1 MAIAVQKYIK
11 NMAKSV
17 AYSTTDVLSK
27 KFEYINDFKNENQE
41 VFNEVYSSIKD
52 YRTTFT
58 RVKKAITNNKVVDAA
73 RVGYDSVLYSIRT
86 GDFYAKNK
94 ENEVI
99 EKYGGALMENM
110 DIDDEDF
117 DWDNEDISTGEKV
130 IATAVKKNS
139 KIGTALTVEAIAETG
154 KAQMDVAK
162 ENTMLLYTQ
171 NERLLNKLDGGF
183 QNIMGFLKQNGEQTA
198 KVQNQMNENLN
209 KFMTN
214 VDNNIMKLTKQ
225 MDELLEMQ
233 RKMYNPTKEEQKN
246 RIGYDDIISRNGVLN
261 IKEYVK
267 QVKKQA
273 FNTINEKSGNM
284 LSMLFGDTMGEGS
297 NLLANFAAAPFRSI
311 METMAN
317 KVLGGSFDKATSQLN
332 TTLEGLIPSIMAKLN
347 ATSKKEDA
355 GILGILGKIFG
366 IKDGSNESINTGSY
380 NKGAIPF
387 DGITKRAITDVI
399 PYYLRKMTSAITGS
413 TEMIYDYNTG
423 RWNSMQ
429 NVKHE
434 HERAINSELNNNMS
448 NIIRIIE
455 SQIGERNLSNAFST
469 KELYDRYMEGI
480 KSYTKRLQAIG
491 DFGSLKE
498 SDLSSIELEIHNA
511 LRHFG
516 KLTDDSDKKDRRFIE
531 IKEGNKVKKRI
542 DSGKGRS
549 FISAINGILRQNR
562 LSQNNTIKNINE
574 GNSILRLIDAEN
586 LAGIKSEDYHGK
598 DFTNKSGD
606 YKDRY
611 IQEMPISQALL
622 KARDEYG
629 KTIYE
634 YLRDMGLSLKI
645 IKANSLYLSNLEFNN
660 SDDNGSSGNSS
671 PSPSNDNKQKWKDL
685 YNSGINYEGAKD
697 DRYVLSYYE
706 SKMSDNKNKE
716 KESYNEKIKRNVNK
730 AREKGKSYI
739 LATTTDFSGD
749 DDNIGLKRFSAE
761 ADNEREA
768 KAIIEYNN
776 EQKKLKDERW
786 KKIANWLGK
795 DDAKKLRE
803 ISDKFDPE
811 KGFKENMEA
820 AKDSGFTANL
830 MMFSK
835 VLSNKINN
843 PVEAASDAILKVD
856 FWLQKLIY
864 GEDLKEDEKKKSLFE
879 NLKIQ
884 IQNGFKWITNKL
896 DDGFEWFKKK
906 SEPIFKPFKKIGE
919 FFFGKKND
927 EDNIHEGGLFGNFIG
942 GIQKGLRKNAE
953 EVKDYIKR
961 EKEEAARK
969 LKESLK
975 ANGEDTDDDD
985 EISSSSS
992 SSSSSTISAAER
1004 RRRELARKREEK
1016 RSKIMS
1022 NYERAKQDIYS
1033 ENEII
1038 SQNAM
1043 EHVVNMDSYLR
1054 RQSKVNGEH
1063 FFGNKQREE
1072 NREEMII
1079 SLESKIQRQESSIEK
1094 SKSIIERLTEE
1105 YNEAITNND
1114 VERAKELENK
1124 INNEK
1129 NVLKRTEDNLKK
1141 NKKKLESVKKSKVN
1155 TKYLNESD
1163 IVTNSKDAKQTKL
1176 GQKTELIRNIER
1188 SIQNNQIAFNNL
1200 PQNLV
1205 TTLEQEIE
1213 KLTKSIEDNE
1223 KRRHL
1228 LVTNF
1233 STEDVDEADAFAKKL
1248 GILDSII
1255 ESDKTKLKNAK
1266 SRFDINKSKL
1276 GDESLNNLYNELSD
1290 KITADKERIKN
1301 VRKTMATGGVNRTG
1315 KAFQSVLSGGEKLN
1329 GFTVPRT
1336 GIYTINPGD
1345 VVVNPAPASVRS
1357 KQAQNERRYLANIKR
1372 NANANDGLSETDT
1385 NDIELLTNRDWRSLE
1400 DNKQR
1405 AEFLG
1410 SVASRGLIGGG
1421 LGLLVGG
1428 PLLGAAVGAASSLTK
1443 STDAFSS
1450 FIFGSAIR
1458 DNDDNIQI
1466 DNKGN
1471 VVRND
1476 DGLISREIMK
1486 AMPDIKRLGISGAIA
1501 GLITPLG
1508 PLGGILAGSALGFAK
1523 NAEMFQGSLFGDTG
1537 IFSDKNMKK
1546 LKKGALNM
1554 GIGAAISAFAGPF
1567 GLIPNALIG
1576 ATAGYVTSTDKFKDA
1591 VLGEKIDPN
1600 DPNSKREGGVIGKI
1614 KNELIPLKDFGIHLR
1629 DNILDEIFGK
1639 KDNNGKREGGIFGA
1653 IKNNMVTPMIQGGKS
1668 IFQELSNNVSDLA
1681 HLFGDIYKKFKA
1693 STAGNNLLGGLIE
1706 KADKLSNIIIKG
1718 TGKVTRFATL
1728 PFRLLG
1734 DDGIGGYFKKK
1745 RIRKGKETD
1754 LTATERLAFRGKHKM
1769 AINDDYSDSD
1779 KAMSDMSQEDLSYL
1793 LSLIDFNEDENYFEK
1808 EKNKSYELFGKDI
1821 SQYINRKNRK
1831 QILKLVKQGRY
1842 ADAEKVIRTLKISD
1856 DSKTEVQKML
1866 NNQISKIRKLGNIDE
1881 RIKSEKKDVGS
1892 ILREKGIYVD
1902 INDSKK
1908 ARYLRKQL
1916 NREIAHRDSGYTE
1929 EELEWKK
1936 QREFW
1941 TGEKS
1946 PLKEV
1951 NTNTNNIEK
1960 ILNKIYHDMSYG
1972 REYDKLSDDEKRKY
1986 ESREDYINKRRSS
1999 VINNAV
2005 INNSS
2010 SDEYVLKQSKIGKFE
2025 ANQSIIRNAMGNLK
2039 VDSEVIQNMIDKA
2052 GQIFDSLVLAK
2063 LADKDAVKS
2072 DINITATQI
2081 ANAKGISIEDATKE
2095 AINKLVRIPIVV
2107 VEGGTQYFIT
2117 SITYSISKNGE
2128 LSPNLTSN
2136 EEKQYNKE
2144 KGRYIQNYIKSHV
2157 LATNSDTYT
2166 SISDMIK
2173 KALKIS
2179 KTSFKLLKI
2188 NLTDIITFFPKNTIK
2203 IAKKVFKKGLF
2214 EAKRFL
2220 GSHELDNEALTQK
2233 ILNDRY
2239 RKSAEREWHIESTKY
2254 MREYSKFIIDKNLA
2268 NEDEMLFID
2277 KITEMVPD
2285 LSSKRFGELP
2295 YEEKKKVKEK
2305 FISMYIQAKK
2315 DKQVFG
2321 RGLIGGIKKT
2331 VKNITSAFSN
2341 AYKNTKAFFNIIANA
2356 DGDRA
2361 KAKEKFYNKKRKEA
2375 EKKWDEIFSDTSGKL
2390 YQKIIIPIVNTH
2402 FGSIP
2407 FSDLSDDEKN
2417 KVREIFINV
2426 YCDNAYNKA
2435 LYGGNTIFEKVA
2447 NSIYNIK
2454 PMKLVSDFIRKSVE
2468 KRIDKNKQNKANNM
2482 ARKLLNSR
2490 NVSEYLPIYNSI
2502 AKQIFK
2508 KEYTE
2513 LTDEQQETVNLE
2525 YYNQYKNNGGFLGSI
2540 GYKINSKLTKG
2551 KRLFGDKTTETLK
2564 SGIRNSVN
2572 GRLDNVRKYKEKQQE
2587 QDTFIGKIFNKLDTW
2602 AIKRD
2607 QEKITGKKDSKFAKI
2622 MKAIFTG
2629 GVIAPIIVGF
2639 IKKEVMPAIH
2649 EKIQPWLKKAG
2660 EKLVGVKNPQTGEYE
2675 GGIVSGIVN
2684 PIKKFFGD
2692 KFKNIHD
2699 WFANEG
2705 KYKSNNVG
2713 LQGLLSN
2720 IKGIGEYIIELWKA
2734 GSATI
2739 YGEWLPKIFEK
2750 IGENFI
2756 PGALKATKSLLEGF
2770 GKFMSKLFKGQE
2782 GAKIETDFSATGTS
2796 DTIKTQG
2803 KTIELNNGF
2812 GKKIYLQVPSVSA
2825 KVNPNFNIGSKTN
2838 SDGTKTFTNGNE
2850 SITSQKINDY
2860 DMYYVNTTPTGKPVY
2875 VNKKNNI
2882 KYIKDEE
2889 TKTYIP
2895 LSEFQKKMNNDLND
2909 NIELQNFIDAENAS
2923 ELHPGFA
2930 DPNASTRRMA
2940 TTTSRLAGTVNNFR
2954 ILGSGNNSKIMN
2966 AMRGISEVSSSAIKK
2981 IPFLGNKLNFIKRG
2995 LEKAIVGGSKLTT
3008 KLQSK
3013 VYTKSGKL
3021 VEGILGFTKKIK
3033 GKFTKTLMKLF
3044 KSEKVSKLL
3053 GKVFK
3058 ENSEKIAKQIEF
3070 KITKLIEK
3078 NADEIAKLSGKY
3090 SAKTMARI
3098 VPFISVVANFIL
3110 GMDDCRNILGIV
3122 SENPALSER
3131 IVAGLLNAFPD
3142 ILISVAGLLTAS
3154 VAASIVGGALAIAG
3168 ILGVILLSIPEMR
3181 SQLID
3186 GILDVLDTFGIDT
3199 SGIRKKRQDAVEAV
3213 GAFNEVNKT
3222 SITLEEYNNLMNPSN
3237 ARKIFSAGANI
3248 WSATF
3253 GYDSATKGD
3262 VNAISSAVKGAN
3274 KYAEKVRKKLNTVVS
3289 SIWQHF
3295 GKDDFNY
3302 SEAVDGEGNELT
3314 GKKKLNVNN
3323 LKFTS
3328 LMGNIISELITLL
3341 NNEDEQVAMDVYSN
3355 VTDLTGFYDS
3365 RSRLKKLYKEGKNN
3379 PKSQFDISDEHAT
3392 FKRIRAIAGIC
3403 SIFNYVFKPLGKQ
3416 YDVTSIIVSK
3426 LIPAYFT
3433 SSESDT
3439 EVIDW
3444 ANETYYQVD
3453 VSKYEANNNGNEVYG
3468 PQLPNIAMNANTN
3481 NGLSPISTKSNGI
3494 GEIFVNMINKS
3505 IGKLTGNF
3513 DKVEE
3518 LFTSL
3523 TNKNKSI
3530 NDSIDK
3536 LTILPNNKKYW
3547 KIELDKQNPFLSGL
3561 YNFIETMNR
3570 VVKAP
3575 IALASA
3581 SLGGTLSTLSSSTS
3595 TTTPS
3600 NNNNSNT
3607 INNDN
3612 KTNNNSGV
3620 LTKLTTGAKSI
3631 GKTMLKTAMSWFGF
3645 GKGKDDPYHIYQ
3657 RDYNGS
3663 YRTSGDTENQTIADS
3678 GCGPAAAASLLRMYG
3693 KNGDIHNAANY
3704 AMNNKYKEVNG
3715 GTYPQFFNDYLNKNG
3730 ISTNSSAN
3738 NTDVINNLV
3747 HNKPVIL
3754 MGRDMNNSGRTPYG
3768 SKYSHYVV
3776 ARGLDSNGNVIVE
3789 DSEDKNGSTRYSLA
3803 DTLKNSSVKITTGTG
3818 KYGRAK
3824 ESTTSS
3830 TGLLG
3835 LIGKYSNTI
3844 TKGIFRDFYDALY
3857 GNETN
3862 NSSSNNTNTTSSF
3875 SGSLAEG
3882 DAESNM
3888 KAMFSYMKSQGF
3900 SDNLAAGILGNI
3912 KEESGFDPHIIE
3924 GGGSGTITEK
3934 MSGGY
3939 GLAQWTSPS
3948 SRACLYNWC
3957 TANNCNP
3964 ESLEGQTKWIVAQ
3977 IKGINI
3983 SDEANPNNAS
3993 MFNGA
3998 TGQGTMSY
4006 NWSLFKARGTFD
4018 TFNTY
4023 SIEKAVRLWLECAER
4038 PADISGAA
4046 IRRTKYAKE
4055 ILAACTSGSGRGKKF
4070 INNISNNPKYGRSV
4084 WGRDGEEET
4093 NNTSTSLT
4101 NKISEY
4107 SSKITEGVNNAN
4119 EKINTVKSSSS
4130 NNSDS
4135 KSLISK
4141 LTDYATTIT
4150 KNVYSDFYEALYGS
4164 TTTESNNN
4172 TIATGNSNDIV
4183 YAAAMIFEAN
4193 QHVNPNFV
4201 YQLSSYPTFICKD
4214 GTKIDKVLTDCS
4226 GMMTATVQYLGYYT
4240 PNWSGSYTDT
4250 YHGNNMTVTMFHEKQ
4265 ENGHPANIKNADG
4278 QIAQEFTIMDYPGPS
4293 GLQPGDM
4300 IIYIGAHM
4308 EMYIYTDSNG
4318 DLRGFNAGSTNGMR
4332 TAVPLAEYIIENGTL
4347 PDASAC
4353 IGSYIS
4359 AENFE
4364 GRKAD
4369 IIIRYNSGGS
4379 GRGKNKVNYN
4389 RLNSIS
4395 KKIPKPFYN
4404 KENPNG
4410 TSPSGRG
4417 VLKSFDD
4424 VRQNNRSYTNTG
4436 RSSRNV
4442 NGYNSNNGITVNSNG
4457 SISNTSIDLNQLI
4470 GLINVIANNADK
4482 MDAVLQLLGTIAT
4495 NTENTTTAVTNK
4507 NNNTSPKNGLSAL
4520 RSALDSN
4527 GSGMDIVNAVYQIAK
4542 S

>member
-17 AYSTTDVLSK
+17 AYSTTDILSK

-41 VFNEVYSSIKD
+41 VFKEVYSSIKD
-52 YRTTFT
+52 YRTTFS
-58 RVKKAITNNKVVDAA
+58 RVKKAITNNKVIDAA

-99 EKYGGALMENM
+99 EKYGGALMEGF
-110 DIDDEDF
+110 DVDDEDF

-130 IATAVKKNS
+130 IATAIKKNS

-214 VDNNIMKLTKQ
+214 VDNNVMKLTKQ

-246 RIGYDDIISRNGVLN
+246 KIGYNDIISNNGVLN

-317 KVLGGSFDKATSQLN
+317 KVLGGSFDKAASQLN
-332 TTLEGLIPSIMAKLN
+332 TTLENLIPSIMAKLN

-355 GILGILGKIFG
+355 GIMGFLGKIFG
-366 IKDGSNESINTGSY
+366 IKEGSNESINAGNY

-399 PYYLRKMTSAITGS
+399 PYYLRKMTSALTGS
-413 TEMIYDYNTG
+413 KEMIYDYNTG
-423 RWNSMQ
+423 RWTSMQ
-429 NVKHE
+429 DVKQSYDNT
-434 HERAINSELNNNMS
+434 INSATNNTVSLITN
-448 NIIRIIE
+448 IIE
-455 SQIGERNLSNAFST
+455 SQMGDRRLNSVFNT
-469 KELYDRYMEGI
+469 KDKYDSYMKAM
-480 KSYTKRLQAIG
+480 KSYAQKLQAIG
-491 DFGSLKE
+491 DFGSLRE
-498 SDLSSIELEIHNA
+498 SDLNGVELEIHNA
-511 LRHFG
+511 LRHSMR
-516 KLTDDSDKKDRRFIE
+516 LTDINDKDRRFTITPD
-531 IKEGNKVKKRI
+531 KKRI
-542 DSGKGRS
+542 ESGNGRS
-549 FISAINGILRQNR
+549 AISSINNILRQNR
-562 LSQNNTIKNINE
+562 ISQNNAIKNINE
-574 GNSILRLIDAEN
+574 GHSILRTIDAEN
-586 LAGIKSEDYHGK
+586 LAGKNLKEYYGK
-598 DFTNKSGD
+598 DFTNKHGD
-606 YKDRY
+606 YDQRY
-611 IQEMPISQALL
+611 IQEMPMSQALVRA
-622 KARDEYG
+622 KDEYG
-629 KTIYE
+629 KTLFE
-634 YLRDMGLSLKI
+634 YLRDMGLSLKVV
-645 IKANSLYLSNLEFNN
+645 KANSLYLANLEFNN
-660 SDDNGSSGNSS
+660 PPPSNGKKKKRKESTSDDSS
-671 PSPSNDNKQKWKDL
+671 KQKWKEL
-685 YNSGINYEGAKD
+685 YNSGTINYDEAKEDKYALEYYNKLEAKD
-697 DRYVLSYYE
+697 REKD
-706 SKMSDNKNKE
+706 
-716 KESYNEKIKRNVNK
+716 KESYDDRIKRNQERAK
-730 AREKGKSYI
+730 EKGKSYI
-739 LATTTDFSGD
+739 LATTTDFSSS
-749 DDNIGLKRFSAE
+749 DDNIGIRRIMSD
-761 ADNEREA
+761 ADKERES
-768 KAIIEYNN
+768 KAILEYKK
-776 EQKKLKDERW
+776 EQKKAEDERW
-786 KKIANWLGK
+786 KKISEWLGK
-795 DDAKKLRE
+795 EDANKLRE
-803 ISDKFDPE
+803 VSDKFDST
-811 KGFKENMEA
+811 KGFKENMKE
-820 AKDSGFTANL
+820 AKDKGFMANL

-843 PVEAASDAILKVD
+843 PVDAASDAILKVD

-879 NLKIQ
+879 RMKDEFKK
-884 IQNGFKWITNKL
+884 GFKWIQKKL
-896 DDGFEWFKKK
+896 DDGFEWLKKK
-906 SEPIFKPFKKIGE
+906 AEPIFEPLKKVSE
-919 FFFGKKND
+919 FLFGTKN
-927 EDNIHEGGLFGNFIG
+927 EDNIHEGGVLGNFIG
-942 GIQKGLRKNAE
+942 GVQKGLRQNAK
-953 EVKDYIKR
+953 EVADYVKKQ
-961 EKEEAARK
+961 KEEAARK
-969 LKESLK
+969 LKEITKS
-975 ANGEDTDDDD
+975 EDNDD
-985 EISSSSS
+985 ETTSSSSS
-992 SSSSSTISAAER
+992 SNNNNPIQLTPKQIKHQQRLED
-1004 RRRELARKREEK
+1004 LKF
-1016 RSKIMS
+1016 KI
-1022 NYERAKQDIYS
+1022 YQLK
-1033 ENEII
+1033 
-1038 SQNAM
+1038 
-1043 EHVVNMDSYLR
+1043 
-1054 RQSKVNGEH
+1054 
-1063 FFGNKQREE
+1063 
-1072 NREEMII
+1072 
-1079 SLESKIQRQESSIEK
+1079 
-1094 SKSIIERLTEE
+1094 
-1105 YNEAITNND
+1105 
-1114 VERAKELENK
+1114 NK
-1124 INNEK
+1124 ISKQKTYIDDLKGYMQDCVDRMKTYSPKTDNRYNINQFKNDQAEYIAYKEK
-1129 NVLKRTEDNLKK
+1129 LIKEELVL
-1141 NKKKLESVKKSKVN
+1141 KKLEKE
-1155 TKYLNESD
+1155 YD
-1163 IVTNSKDAKQTKL
+1163 
-1176 GQKTELIRNIER
+1176 
-1188 SIQNNQIAFNNL
+1188 
-1200 PQNLV
+1200 NLV
-1205 TTLEQEIE
+1205 RKYNGMVKQANLMG
-1213 KLTKSIEDNE
+1213 LTNI
-1223 KRRHL
+1223 
-1228 LVTNF
+1228 
-1233 STEDVDEADAFAKKL
+1233 
-1248 GILDSII
+1248 
-1255 ESDKTKLKNAK
+1255 
-1266 SRFDINKSKL
+1266 
-1276 GDESLNNLYNELSD
+1276 
-1290 KITADKERIKN
+1290 
-1301 VRKTMATGGVNRTG
+1301 KTMATGGINKTG
-1315 KAFQSVLSGGEKLN
+1315 RPFQSVLSAGEFLN
-1329 GFTVPRT
+1329 GKLIPQT
-1336 GIYTINPGD
+1336 GIYTVPKNG
-1345 VVVNPAPASVRS
+1345 VVYNPAPPSIRS
-1357 KQAQNERRYLANIKR
+1357 KQAQNERRYLADIRR
-1372 NANANDGLSETDT
+1372 NAEANDKLSPTTEAEQKEEI
-1385 NDIELLTNRDWRSLE
+1385 NKIEQLMTNRDWRSLE

-1450 FIFGSAIR
+1450 LIFGSAIR
-1458 DNDDNIQI
+1458 DKNGNIQI
-1466 DNKGN
+1466 DDKGKI
-1471 VVRND
+1471 VRQN
-1476 DGLISREIMK
+1476 DGLISREIMES
-1486 AMPDIKRLGISGAIA
+1486 MPDVKKFGLGGAIA
-1501 GLITPLG
+1501 GLLTPLG

-1523 NAEMFQGSLFGDTG
+1523 HAEIFQGSLFGDTG

-1554 GIGAAISAFAGPF
+1554 GIGSVIGAFAGPF
-1567 GLIPNALIG
+1567 GLLPNALIG

-1591 VLGEKIDPN
+1591 LLGEKIDPN
-1600 DPNSKREGGVIGKI
+1600 DPNSKREGGVLGVI
-1614 KNELIPLKDFGIHLR
+1614 KAEIKPLKNFGRRLI
-1629 DNILDEIFGK
+1629 DNIMDEIFGK
-1639 KDNNGKREGGIFGA
+1639 DNGNGREGGIFGA
-1653 IKNNMVTPMIQGGKS
+1653 IKHNMVEPMIQGGKS
-1668 IFQELSNNVSDLA
+1668 IFDSLKNNVSDLA
-1681 HLFGDIYKKFKA
+1681 HLIGDIYKKYRE
-1693 STAGNNLLGGLIE
+1693 SSVGNGLLGGVISV
-1706 KADKLSNIIIKG
+1706 ADKVSSGLIKG
-1718 TGKVTRFATL
+1718 AGAIGRTMTK

-1734 DDGIGGYFKKK
+1734 EDGIGGKLTGGRIKK
-1745 RIRKGKETD
+1745 GTETSM
-1754 LTATERLAFRGKHKM
+1754 TARERLMFRSRHKLG
-1769 AINDDYSDSD
+1769 IDDMFNTSDE
-1779 KAMSDMSQEDLSYL
+1779 AMSKMSKEDLIMTQTLLESGGNLENLDKQKIKDFATFGQGTRGL
-1793 LSLIDFNEDENYFEK
+1793 LSHSDNKKLIK
-1808 EKNKSYELFGKDI
+1808 MMKD
-1821 SQYINRKNRK
+1821 RD
-1831 QILKLVKQGRY
+1831 Y
-1842 ADAEKVIRTLKISD
+1842 AQAERFARTRKISD
-1856 DSKTEVQKML
+1856 ESKAELAKLISMQKNKL
-1866 NNQISKIRKLGNIDE
+1866 NIYDNAVDKINNSGKTYEELLSELGLNVNYNDPKAMRYLKKQIS
-1881 RIKSEKKDVGS
+1881 
-1892 ILREKGIYVD
+1892 
-1902 INDSKK
+1902 
-1908 ARYLRKQL
+1908 
-1916 NREIAHRDSGYTE
+1916 REIAHKDAGLTDE
-1929 EELEWKK
+1929 EI
-1936 QREFW
+1936 EFDKLRNFW
-1941 TGEKS
+1941 SNDKS
-1946 PLKEV
+1946 PLRTV
-1951 NTNTNNIEK
+1951 NNGVENISSTITN
-1960 ILNKIYHDMSYG
+1960 IYNELKLANQYES
-1972 REYDKLSDDEKRKY
+1972 LSDKEKSKY
-1986 ESREDYINKRRSS
+1986 TSIQDYINKNSASESSKLNGSESEGEKKEEHKPSSKNTREKNLYEKMREVKNKDSVKLLSKIADRGIEIFNNIIKHELKDLDKLQNDIDLYESSYDYEVTYNPGDRLSRQITIYRFNKTYTFFVGYTCNSNGDVVMHNEQNSDYINARDEFVSDYMQKYMPKDNAVDRFFDKIPTLNFSDIIKKSAKAAGIISIAS
-1999 VINNAV
+1999 VIPGGL
-2005 INNSS
+2005 ITLGTLKLSS
-2010 SDEYVLKQSKIGKFE
+2010 HFAKKFGLKE
-2025 ANQSIIRNAMGNLK
+2025 K
-2039 VDSEVIQNMIDKA
+2039 VKKTVR
-2052 GQIFDSLVLAK
+2052 
-2063 LADKDAVKS
+2063 
-2072 DINITATQI
+2072 
-2081 ANAKGISIEDATKE
+2081 ATKR
-2095 AINKLVRIPIVV
+2095 RI
-2107 VEGGTQYFIT
+2107 
-2117 SITYSISKNGE
+2117 K
-2128 LSPNLTSN
+2128 
-2136 EEKQYNKE
+2136 YN
-2144 KGRYIQNYIKSHV
+2144 
-2157 LATNSDTYT
+2157 
-2166 SISDMIK
+2166 
-2173 KALKIS
+2173 
-2179 KTSFKLLKI
+2179 
-2188 NLTDIITFFPKNTIK
+2188 
-2203 IAKKVFKKGLF
+2203 
-2214 EAKRFL
+2214 L
-2220 GSHELDNEALTQK
+2220 GSHDINMNSKSQMRKEEKYGKKARKALNEAIENEDPQ
-2233 ILNDRY
+2233 LNDLAIDMFAMNYKDLTAQQKADVNSEFINRFKDEK
-2239 RKSAEREWHIESTKY
+2239 R
-2254 MREYSKFIIDKNLA
+2254 SKQL
-2268 NEDEMLFID
+2268 
-2277 KITEMVPD
+2277 
-2285 LSSKRFGELP
+2285 G
-2295 YEEKKKVKEK
+2295 
-2305 FISMYIQAKK
+2305 
-2315 DKQVFG
+2315 G
-2321 RGLIGGIKKT
+2321 HGLIG
-2331 VKNITSAFSN
+2331 NIT
-2341 AYKNTKAFFNIIANA
+2341 
-2356 DGDRA
+2356 
-2361 KAKEKFYNKKRKEA
+2361 
-2375 EKKWDEIFSDTSGKL
+2375 
-2390 YQKIIIPIVNTH
+2390 
-2402 FGSIP
+2402 
-2407 FSDLSDDEKN
+2407 
-2417 KVREIFINV
+2417 
-2426 YCDNAYNKA
+2426 
-2435 LYGGNTIFEKVA
+2435 
-2447 NSIYNIK
+2447 
-2454 PMKLVSDFIRKSVE
+2454 
-2468 KRIDKNKQNKANNM
+2468 
-2482 ARKLLNSR
+2482 
-2490 NVSEYLPIYNSI
+2490 
-2502 AKQIFK
+2502 
-2508 KEYTE
+2508 
-2513 LTDEQQETVNLE
+2513 
-2525 YYNQYKNNGGFLGSI
+2525 
-2540 GYKINSKLTKG
+2540 
-2551 KRLFGDKTTETLK
+2551 KTAGTLK
-2564 SGIRNSVN
+2564 SGAKNIIAGGIN
-2572 GRLDNVRKYKEKQQE
+2572 KAKAFKEKEQQE
-2587 QDTFIGKIFNKLDTW
+2587 DKFLGKLFDHLDKW
-2602 AIKRD
+2602 RLKREKRD
-2607 QEKITGKKDSKFAKI
+2607 LEGKKDSKLAKI
-2622 MKAIFTG
+2622 LKWLFVG
-2629 GVIAPIIVGF
+2629 GVATPIIVGF
-2639 IKKEVMPAIH
+2639 IKEKVMPAIH
-2649 EKIQPWLKKAG
+2649 DKIQPWLKKAG
-2660 EKLVGVKNPQTGEYE
+2660 KKLIGVKNLQTGEYE

-2739 YGEWLPKIFEK
+2739 YGEWLPKVFEK

-2825 KVNPNFNIGSKTN
+2825 KVNPNFNIDSKTN

-2860 DMYYVNTTPTGKPVY
+2860 DMYYINSTPSGKPVY

-2909 NIELQNFIDAENAS
+2909 NTELQNFIDAENAN
-2923 ELHPGFA
+2923 ELHAGFA
-2930 DPNASTRRMA
+2930 DPNASTRRITN
-2940 TTTSRLAGTVNNFR
+2940 TTARLVGTINNFK
-2954 ILGSGNNSKIMN
+2954 ILGSGNNSKLMN
-2966 AMRGISEVSSSAIKK
+2966 GIRKISKVTSSAIKK

-2995 LEKAIVGGSKLTT
+2995 LEKSISIGSKLTT
-3008 KLQSK
+3008 KFQSK
-3013 VYTKSGKL
+3013 VYEKGGKL
-3021 VEGILGFTKKIK
+3021 AEGILTFTKKAK
-3033 GKFTKTLMKLF
+3033 GKLAETLKKLF

-3058 ENSEKIAKQIEF
+3058 KNSEKISKEIELRF
-3070 KITKLIEK
+3070 TKIIAK
-3078 NADEIAKLSGKY
+3078 NADDIAKLSEKC
-3090 SAKTMARI
+3090 SVKSISKAI
-3098 VPFISVVANFIL
+3098 PFISLITSFII
-3110 GMDDCRNILGIV
+3110 GMDDCRNILGTV
-3122 SENPALSER
+3122 SENPTLSER
-3131 IVAGLLNAFPD
+3131 IIAGLLNAFPD
-3142 ILISVAGLLTAS
+3142 LLITVASLFTAS
-3154 VAASIVGGALAIAG
+3154 GIGSIVGGAFAVAG
-3168 ILGVILLSIPEMR
+3168 IIGIVLISIPEMR
-3181 SQLID
+3181 SQIID
-3186 GILDVLDTFGIDT
+3186 EILDVLDMFGVDT
-3199 SGIRKKRQDAVEAV
+3199 SDIRKKRQDAIEAV

-3237 ARKIFSAGANI
+3237 IRKISSAGSNI

-3262 VNAISSAVKGAN
+3262 VDAISSSVKGAN

-3302 SEAVDGEGNELT
+3302 SEAVDTEGNELT

-3328 LMGNIISELITLL
+3328 LMGNIISEIITLL

-3365 RSRLKKLYKEGKNN
+3365 RTKLKDLYKEGKNN
-3379 PKSQFDISDEHAT
+3379 PKSQFSISDEHAT

-3403 SIFNYVFKPLGKQ
+3403 SIFNYIFKPLGKQ

-3439 EVIDW
+3439 KVIDW

-3453 VSKYEANNNGNEVYG
+3453 VSKYEVNNNDNEVYG

-3481 NGLSPISTKSNGI
+3481 DKLSPISMKSNNI
-3494 GEIFVNMINKS
+3494 GNYLTNMINKS
-3505 IGKLTGNF
+3505 ISNMTGDF
-3513 DKVEE
+3513 SKVET
-3518 LFTSL
+3518 LFSSL
-3523 TNKNKSI
+3523 TSKNKSI
-3530 NDSIDK
+3530 NDAIDK

-3595 TTTPS
+3595 TTIPS
-3600 NNNNSNT
+3600 NNNNSN
-3607 INNDN
+3607 IVNNDN
-3612 KTNNNSGV
+3612 KTTNNSGV

-3631 GKTMLKTAMSWFGF
+3631 GKKMLKTAMSWFGF
-3645 GKGKDDPYHIYQ
+3645 GRGNDDPYHIYQ

-3730 ISTNSSAN
+3730 ISTNSNAN

-3768 SKYSHYVV
+3768 SRYSHYIV

-3844 TKGIFRDFYDALY
+3844 TKGVFGDFYDALY

-3862 NSSSNNTNTTSSF
+3862 NSSSNNNTTSSF
-3875 SGSLAEG
+3875 NGSLTEG

-3939 GLAQWTSPS
+3939 GLAQWTNPS

-4055 ILAACTSGSGRGKKF
+4055 ILAACTSGSGRGRKF

-4093 NNTSTSLT
+4093 NNTSSSLT

-4107 SSKITEGVNNAN
+4107 SSKITEGVNNTN
-4119 EKINTVKSSSS
+4119 EKINTIKSS

-4141 LTDYATTIT
+4141 LTDYTTRIT
-4150 KNVYSDFYEALYGS
+4150 KGVYGDFYEALYGS
-4164 TTTESNNN
+4164 TTTESNDNN
-4172 TIATGNSNDIV
+4172 NILTAGNSSDIV

-4201 YQLSSYPTFICKD
+4201 YQLSSYPTFTCKD

-4278 QIAQEFTIMDYPGPS
+4278 QIAQEFTIMDYPGPA

-4308 EMYIYTDSNG
+4308 EMYVYTDSNG
-4318 DLRGFNAGSTNGMR
+4318 DLRGFNAGSTKGMK

-4389 RLNSIS
+4389 RLNNIS

-4417 VLKSFDD
+4417 VLKSFDAI
-4424 VRQNNRSYTNTG
+4424 RQNNRSYTSTG
-4436 RSSRNV
+4436 HSSRNV
-4442 NGYNSNNGITVNSNG
+4442 NGYNLNNGITVNSNG
-4457 SISNTSIDLNQLI
+4457 SISNASIDLNQLI

>member
-17 AYSTTDVLSK
+17 AYSTTDILSK
-27 KFEYINDFKNENQE
+27 KFEYVNDFKNENQE
-41 VFNEVYSSIKD
+41 VFKEVYSSIKD

-58 RVKKAITNNKVVDAA
+58 RVKKAITNNKVMDAA
-73 RVGYDSVLYSIRT
+73 RVGYDSILYSIRT

-154 KAQMDVAK
+154 KAQMNVAK

-233 RKMYNPTKEEQKN
+233 RKMYNPTKEEQKK
-246 RIGYDDIISRNGVLN
+246 RIGYDDIISRNGILN

-273 FNTINEKSGNM
+273 FNAINDKSGNM
-284 LSMLFGDTMGEGS
+284 LSTIFGDTIGEGS
-297 NLLANFAAAPFRSI
+297 NLLASFAAAPFRSI
-311 METMAN
+311 MEAMAD
-317 KVLGGSFDKATSQLN
+317 KVLGGSFDKAASQLN

-347 ATSKKEDA
+347 ASAKKDDS
-355 GILGILGKIFG
+355 GIMGILGKIFG
-366 IKDGSNESINTGSY
+366 IKEGSNESINTGNY

-399 PYYLRKMTSAITGS
+399 PYYLRKMTSVLTGKEEE
-413 TEMIYDYNTG
+413 TYDYRSGTWTTM
-423 RWNSMQ
+423 R
-429 NVKHE
+429 NVKLSFD
-434 HERAINSELNNNMS
+434 RTVNSAKNNTAAM
-448 NIIRIIE
+448 ITKIIE
-455 SQIGERNLSNAFST
+455 SNMGERTLANAYENIGDYKKITEAIKTLAVKLQNVNGDVGSIKSSDLDTYEEEALKAF
-469 KELYDRYMEGI
+469 KRALNLYDSNG
-480 KSYTKRLQAIG
+480 
-491 DFGSLKE
+491 
-498 SDLSSIELEIHNA
+498 
-511 LRHFG
+511 
-516 KLTDDSDKKDRRFIE
+516 KDRRFTTSIDGKKIE
-531 IKEGNKVKKRI
+531 
-542 DSGKGRS
+542 SGKGRS
-549 FISAINGILRQNR
+549 SISGIAKAIHEYKI
-562 LSQNNTIKNINE
+562 SQNNAIKSINE
-574 GNSILRLIDAEN
+574 NNDDILRLILAEGLN
-586 LAGIKSEDYHGK
+586 SKSLDKYHGK
-598 DFTNKSGD
+598 AYVNEYGDFNE
-606 YKDRY
+606 RY
-611 IQEMPISQALL
+611 IQEMPMSQALVRA
-622 KARDEYG
+622 KDKYG
-629 KTIYE
+629 FTLFQYI
-634 YLRDMGLSLKI
+634 RDMGISLRY
-645 IKANSLYLSNLEFNN
+645 IKANSTYLGSLNN
-660 SDDNGSSGNSS
+660 NENGNKDSD
-671 PSPSNDNKQKWKDL
+671 KTKDIVT
-685 YNSGINYEGAKD
+685 N
-697 DRYVLSYYE
+697 VLE
-706 SKMSDNKNKE
+706 SKGNDTIDYGKSKDKKYIENYYQKMKEDNENKKNSNWANRIKNAKE
-716 KESYNEKIKRNVNK
+716 KAAK
-730 AREKGKSYI
+730 KGKSYI
-739 LATTTDFSGD
+739 VATTADFSSKD
-749 DDNIGLKRFSAE
+749 DKIGISRFMSDADADAE
-761 ADNEREA
+761 VKA
-768 KAIIEYNN
+768 KLDYEK
-776 EQKKLKDERW
+776 EQQKIKDERW
-786 KKIANWLGK
+786 KKMSEWLGK
-795 DDAKKLRE
+795 ENTDKLKE
-803 ISDKFDPE
+803 VADKFDST
-811 KGFKENMEA
+811 KGFKENMKHAED
-820 AKDSGFTANL
+820 KGFMANL

-843 PVEAASDAILKVD
+843 PVDAASDAILKVD

-864 GEDLKEDEKKKSLFE
+864 GEDLKESEKKQSLFE
-879 NLKIQ
+879 RIKGEFKK
-884 IQNGFKWITNKL
+884 GFKWIQKKL
-896 DDGFEWFKKK
+896 DDGFEWIKKK
-906 SEPIFKPFKKIGE
+906 AEPIFEPLKKVSE
-919 FFFGKKND
+919 FLFGTKNK
-927 EDNIHEGGLFGNFIG
+927 DNIHEGGVLGNFIG
-942 GIQKGLRKNAE
+942 GIQKSLRQNAK
-953 EVKDYIKR
+953 EVADYVKKQ
-961 EKEEAARK
+961 KEEAARK
-969 LKESLK
+969 LKQITKS
-975 ANGEDTDDDD
+975 EDNDDD
-985 EISSSSS
+985 ETTSSSDSSSSS
-992 SSSSSTISAAER
+992 SSQSKLYSKITQEQ
-1004 RRRELARKREEK
+1004 ARKL
-1016 RSKIMS
+1016 
-1022 NYERAKQDIYS
+1022 KQTLRNRIY
-1033 ENEII
+1033 
-1038 SQNAM
+1038 
-1043 EHVVNMDSYLR
+1043 H
-1054 RQSKVNGEH
+1054 H
-1063 FFGNKQREE
+1063 
-1072 NREEMII
+1072 
-1079 SLESKIQRQESSIEK
+1079 
-1094 SKSIIERLTEE
+1094 
-1105 YNEAITNND
+1105 NND
-1114 VERAKELENK
+1114 DEQEEQYYGSKERY
-1124 INNEK
+1124 
-1129 NVLKRTEDNLKK
+1129 TESIK
-1141 NKKKLESVKKSKVN
+1141 NKKWNKLNKRVRDIK
-1155 TKYLNESD
+1155 SD
-1163 IVTNSKDAKQTKL
+1163 IDKL
-1176 GQKTELIRNIER
+1176 K
-1188 SIQNNQIAFNNL
+1188 
-1200 PQNLV
+1200 
-1205 TTLEQEIE
+1205 
-1213 KLTKSIEDNE
+1213 NE
-1223 KRRHL
+1223 KRL
-1228 LVTNF
+1228 LTKELK
-1233 STEDVDEADAFAKKL
+1233 TEIMPIYESYTHWKKEPPPEL
-1248 GILDSII
+1248 SRRKTEI
-1255 ESDKTKLKNAK
+1255 EERIT
-1266 SRFDINKSKL
+1266 DINISISQKEEYLKEKL
-1276 GDESLNNLYNELSD
+1276 YKGFDNY
-1290 KITADKERIKN
+1290 KET
-1301 VRKTMATGGVNRTG
+1301 KTMAIGGVNRTSSPF
-1315 KAFQSVLSGGEKLN
+1315 KSVLSAGEIHN
-1329 GFTVPRT
+1329 GMIVPRT
-1336 GIYTINPGD
+1336 GIYNINPGD
-1345 VVVNPAPASVRS
+1345 VVINPAPPSVRS

-1372 NANANDGLSETDT
+1372 NANTNDGLSETDI

-1443 STDAFSS
+1443 STDAFSNL
-1450 FIFGSAIR
+1450 IFGSVIR
-1458 DNDDNIQI
+1458 DNDGNVQI

-1486 AMPDIKRLGISGAIA
+1486 AMPDIKRFGIGGAIA

-1523 NAEMFQGSLFGDTG
+1523 NTEIFQGSLFGDTG

-1600 DPNSKREGGVIGKI
+1600 DPNSKREGGIIDKI

-1653 IKNNMVTPMIQGGKS
+1653 IKSNMVTPIIQGGKS

-1693 STAGNNLLGGLIE
+1693 SAAGNNLLGGLIE

-1808 EKNKSYELFGKDI
+1808 EKNKSYDLFGKNI

-1866 NNQISKIRKLGNIDE
+1866 NNQISKIRKLGDIDE

-1999 VINNAV
+1999 AINNAV

-2025 ANQSIIRNAMGNLK
+2025 ASQSIIRNAMGNLK

-2095 AINKLVRIPIVV
+2095 AINKLIRIPIVI
-2107 VEGGTQYFIT
+2107 VEGSTQYFIT

-2173 KALKIS
+2173 KALDIN
-2179 KTSFKLLKI
+2179 KTSLKLLKI
-2188 NLTDIITFFPKNTIK
+2188 NLTDIMSFFPKHTIK
-2203 IAKKVFKKGLF
+2203 IAKKVFRKGLF

-2233 ILNDRY
+2233 ILNDGY

-2295 YEEKKKVKEK
+2295 YEEKEKVKEK

-2356 DGDRA
+2356 DGNSA

-2390 YQKIIIPIVNTH
+2390 YQKIIIPIVNAH
-2402 FGSIP
+2402 FGGIP
-2407 FSDLSDDEKN
+2407 FSDLSDEEKN

-2426 YCDNAYNKA
+2426 YCDDAYNKA

-2454 PMKLVSDFIRKSVE
+2454 PMVSDFIRKSIE

-2482 ARKLLNSR
+2482 ARKLLNGR

-2525 YYNQYKNNGGFLGSI
+2525 YYNQYKNNGGLLGSI
-2540 GYKINSKLTKG
+2540 GYKINSKLTEG
-2551 KRLFGDKTTETLK
+2551 KRLFGDKITGTLK
-2564 SGIRNSVN
+2564 TGIRNSVN

-2587 QDTFIGKIFNKLDTW
+2587 QDTFIGKIFDKLDTW
-2602 AIKRD
+2602 SMKRD
-2607 QEKITGKKDSKFAKI
+2607 QEKITGKKDSRFAKI

-2629 GVIAPIIVGF
+2629 GVIAPIIAGF
-2639 IKKEVMPAIH
+2639 IKKEVMPVLID
-2649 EKIQPWLKKAG
+2649 KIKPFVKKVG
-2660 EKLVGVKNPQTGEYE
+2660 EKLIGKKNTQTGEYE

-2692 KFKNIHD
+2692 KFNNIHD
-2699 WFANEG
+2699 WFTNEG
-2705 KYKSNNVG
+2705 KYSANDVG
-2713 LQGLLSN
+2713 LQGLISN
-2720 IKGIGEYIIELWKA
+2720 IKGVGEYIIELWKN
-2734 GSATI
+2734 GFTTL
-2739 YGEWLPKIFEK
+2739 YGTWLPKLFEK

-2756 PGALKATKSLLEGF
+2756 PGVLKATKNLLKGF
-2770 GKFMSKLFKGQE
+2770 GHFITKLFKGQE
-2782 GAKIETDFSATGTS
+2782 GADIETDFSATGTS

-2803 KTIELNNGF
+2803 KTIALNNGF
-2812 GKKIYLQVPSVSA
+2812 GKKIYLQVPSVST
-2825 KVNPNFNIGSKTN
+2825 KINPINFNVDSKTN
-2838 SDGTKTFTNGNE
+2838 SNGTKTFTNNDTGK
-2850 SITSQKINDY
+2850 SLTSQKINDY
-2860 DMYYVNTTPTGKPVY
+2860 DMYYINTTPSGKPVY

-2895 LSEFQKKMNNDLND
+2895 LSEFQQKMNNDLND
-2909 NIELQNFIDAENAS
+2909 NTALQNFIDAENAN
-2923 ELHPGFA
+2923 ELHAGFA
-2930 DPNASTRRMA
+2930 DPNASTRRITN
-2940 TTTSRLAGTVNNFR
+2940 TTARLVGTINNFK
-2954 ILGSGNNSKIMN
+2954 ILGSGNNSKLMN
-2966 AMRGISEVSSSAIKK
+2966 GIHKISKVTSSAIKK

-2995 LEKAIVGGSKLTT
+2995 LEKSISIGSKLTT
-3008 KLQSK
+3008 KFQSK
-3013 VYTKSGKL
+3013 VYEKSGKL
-3021 VEGILGFTKKIK
+3021 VEGILTFTKKAK
-3033 GKFTKTLMKLF
+3033 GKLAETLKKLF

-3058 ENSEKIAKQIEF
+3058 KNSEKISKEIELRF
-3070 KITKLIEK
+3070 TKIIAK
-3078 NADEIAKLSGKY
+3078 NADDIARLSEKC
-3090 SAKTMARI
+3090 SVKSISKAI
-3098 VPFISVVANFIL
+3098 PFISLITSFII
-3110 GMDDCRNILGIV
+3110 GMDDCRNILGTV
-3122 SENPALSER
+3122 SENPTLSER
-3131 IVAGLLNAFPD
+3131 IIAGLLNAFPD
-3142 ILISVAGLLTAS
+3142 LLITVASLFTAS
-3154 VAASIVGGALAIAG
+3154 GIGSIVGGAFAVAG
-3168 ILGVILLSIPEMR
+3168 IIGIVLISIPEMR
-3181 SQLID
+3181 NQIID
-3186 GILDVLDTFGIDT
+3186 EILDVLDMFGVDT
-3199 SGIRKKRQDAVEAV
+3199 SDIRKKRQDAIEAV

-3237 ARKIFSAGANI
+3237 IRKISSAGSNI

-3262 VNAISSAVKGAN
+3262 VDAISSSVKGAN

-3302 SEAVDGEGNELT
+3302 SEAVDTEGNELT

-3328 LMGNIISELITLL
+3328 LMGNIISEIITLL

-3365 RSRLKKLYKEGKNN
+3365 RTKLKDLYKEGKNN
-3379 PKSQFDISDEHAT
+3379 PKSQFSISDEHAT

-3403 SIFNYVFKPLGKQ
+3403 SIFNYIFKPLGKQ

-3439 EVIDW
+3439 KVIDW

-3453 VSKYEANNNGNEVYG
+3453 VSKYEANNNDNEVYG

-3481 NGLSPISTKSNGI
+3481 DKLSPISMKSNNI
-3494 GEIFVNMINKS
+3494 GNYLTNMINKS
-3505 IGKLTGNF
+3505 ISNMTGDF
-3513 DKVEE
+3513 SKVET
-3518 LFTSL
+3518 LFSSL
-3523 TNKNKSI
+3523 TSKNKSI
-3530 NDSIDK
+3530 NDAIDK
-3536 LTILPNNKKYW
+3536 LSVLPNNKKYW

-3570 VVKAP
+3570 IVKAP

-3600 NNNNSNT
+3600 NNNSN
-3607 INNDN
+3607 IVNNDN
-3612 KTNNNSGV
+3612 KTTNNSGV

-3631 GKTMLKTAMSWFGF
+3631 GKKMLKTAMSWFGF
-3645 GKGKDDPYHIYQ
+3645 GRGNDDPYHIYQ

-3730 ISTNSSAN
+3730 ISTNSNAN

-3768 SKYSHYVV
+3768 SRYSHYIV

-3844 TKGIFRDFYDALY
+3844 TKGVFGDFYDALY

-3862 NSSSNNTNTTSSF
+3862 NSSSNNNTTSSF
-3875 SGSLAEG
+3875 NGSLTEG

-4055 ILAACTSGSGRGKKF
+4055 ILAACTGGSGRGRKF

-4107 SSKITEGVNNAN
+4107 SSKITEGVNNAS
-4119 EKINTVKSSSS
+4119 EKINTIKSS

-4141 LTDYATTIT
+4141 LTDYATRIT
-4150 KNVYSDFYEALYGS
+4150 KGVYGDFYEALYGS
-4164 TTTESNNN
+4164 TTTESND
-4172 TIATGNSNDIV
+4172 TIPTAGNSNDVV
-4183 YAAAMIFEAN
+4183 YAAAMVFEAMGKAN
-4193 QHVNPNFV
+4193 
-4201 YQLSSYPTFICKD
+4201 PTFGYCYCGNRIFTITCRD
-4214 GTKIDKVLTDCS
+4214 GTVIEQVRPDCS
-4226 GMMTATVQYLGYYT
+4226 GMMSAVIQYMGYYT
-4240 PNWSGSYTDT
+4240 SYKDGTDNFTDT
-4250 YHGNNMTVTMFHEKQ
+4250 YRGPGYNVTAFLNNT
-4265 ENGHPANIKNADG
+4265 GIYDKNRKKSEDW
-4278 QIAQEFTIMDYPGPS
+4278 QLLDFDPNDKR
-4293 GLQPGDM
+4293 PGDM
-4300 IIYIGAHM
+4300 FITNSGGHID
-4308 EMYIYTDSNG
+4308 MYVFTDDNG
-4318 DLRGFNAGSTNGMR
+4318 NSRGFNAGSGG
-4332 TAVPLAEYIIENGTL
+4332 AFPDGHCDSPGHGIENSYNFACYYLDNNCQL
-4347 PDASAC
+4347 PPKDGS
-4353 IGSYIS
+4353 IGAWTIQDNE
-4359 AENFE
+4359 A
-4364 GRKAD
+4364 GK
-4369 IIIRYNSGGS
+4369 ILRYVGNGS
-4379 GRGKNKVNYN
+4379 GRGKGSKTNNKYTNINKSNRDNTPSVPMSVQNKIAQLGKQGNPYITSYN
-4389 RLNSIS
+4389 
-4395 KKIPKPFYN
+4395 
-4404 KENPNG
+4404 
-4410 TSPSGRG
+4410 GRG

>member
-17 AYSTTDVLSK
+17 AYSTTDILSQ
-27 KFEYINDFKNENQE
+27 KFEYINDFKKENQE

-52 YRTTFT
+52 YRTTFA
-58 RVKKAITNNKVVDAA
+58 RVKKTITNNKVIDAA

-99 EKYGGALMENM
+99 EKYGGTLMEGM

-117 DWDNEDISTGEKV
+117 DWGNEDISTGEKV

-332 TTLEGLIPSIMAKLN
+332 TTLEGLVPSIMAKLN

-366 IKDGSNESINTGSY
+366 IKYGSNESINTGSY

-413 TEMIYDYNTG
+413 AEMTYDYNTG
-423 RWNSMQ
+423 RWNNMQ
-429 NVKHE
+429 NIKHE
-434 HERAINSELNNNMS
+434 HERAMNSELNNNMS

-455 SQIGERNLSNAFST
+455 SQMGERNLSNTFST

-531 IKEGNKVKKRI
+531 IKEGDKVKKRI

-611 IQEMPISQALL
+611 IQEMPMSQALL

-660 SDDNGSSGNSS
+660 SGNNGNPGDSS

-786 KKIANWLGK
+786 KKIANLLGK

-820 AKDSGFTANL
+820 AKDNGFTANL

-919 FFFGKKND
+919 FFFGIKND
-927 EDNIHEGGLFGNFIG
+927 DNIHEGGVLGNFIG

-1043 EHVVNMDSYLR
+1043 EHVVNIDSYLR

-1105 YNEAITNND
+1105 YNEAIANND

-1141 NKKKLESVKKSKVN
+1141 NKKKLEGVKKSKVN

-1223 KRRHL
+1223 KRRYL

-1372 NANANDGLSETDT
+1372 NANTNDGLSETDI

-1443 STDAFSS
+1443 STDAFSNL
-1450 FIFGSAIR
+1450 IFGSAIR
-1458 DNDDNIQI
+1458 DNDGNVQI
-1466 DNKGN
+1466 DNKGK

-1486 AMPDIKRLGISGAIA
+1486 AMPDIKRFGIGGAIA

-1523 NAEMFQGSLFGDTG
+1523 NTEIFQGSLFGDTG

-1554 GIGAAISAFAGPF
+1554 GIGAAISAFTGPF

-1600 DPNSKREGGVIGKI
+1600 DPNSKREGGVIDKI

-1653 IKNNMVTPMIQGGKS
+1653 IKNNIVTPMIQGGKS

-1693 STAGNNLLGGLIE
+1693 SAAGNNLLGGLIE

-1808 EKNKSYELFGKDI
+1808 EKNKSYDLFGKNI

-1831 QILKLVKQGRY
+1831 QILKLVKQGHY

-1866 NNQISKIRKLGNIDE
+1866 NNQISKIRKLGDIDE

-1999 VINNAV
+1999 AINNAV

-2010 SDEYVLKQSKIGKFE
+2010 SNEYVLKQSKIGKFE
-2025 ANQSIIRNAMGNLK
+2025 ASQSIIRNAMGNLK
-2039 VDSEVIQNMIDKA
+2039 VDREVIQNMIDKA

-2095 AINKLVRIPIVV
+2095 AINKLVRIPIVI
-2107 VEGGTQYFIT
+2107 VEGSTQYFIT

-2157 LATNSDTYT
+2157 FATNSDTYT

-2173 KALKIS
+2173 KALNIN
-2179 KTSFKLLKI
+2179 KTSLKLLKI
-2188 NLTDIITFFPKNTIK
+2188 NLADIMSFFPKHTIK
-2203 IAKKVFKKGLF
+2203 IAKKVFRKGLF

-2233 ILNDRY
+2233 ILNDGY

-2268 NEDEMLFID
+2268 NENEMLFID

-2295 YEEKKKVKEK
+2295 YEEKEKVKEK

-2356 DGDRA
+2356 DGNSA

-2402 FGSIP
+2402 FGGIP

-2426 YCDNAYNKA
+2426 YCDDAYNKA

-2447 NSIYNIK
+2447 SSIYNIK
-2454 PMKLVSDFIRKSVE
+2454 PMKLVSDFIRKSIE
-2468 KRIDKNKQNKANNM
+2468 KRIDRNKQNKANNM
-2482 ARKLLNSR
+2482 ARKLLSR
-2490 NVSEYLPIYNSI
+2490 NTSEYLPIYNSI

-2525 YYNQYKNNGGFLGSI
+2525 YYNQYKNNGGLLGSI
-2540 GYKINSKLTKG
+2540 GYKINSKLTEG
-2551 KRLFGDKTTETLK
+2551 KRLFGDKITGTLK
-2564 SGIRNSVN
+2564 TGIRNSVN

-2587 QDTFIGKIFNKLDTW
+2587 QDTFIGKLFDKLDTW
-2602 AIKRD
+2602 SMKRD
-2607 QEKITGKKDSKFAKI
+2607 QEKITGKKDSRFAKI

-2629 GVIAPIIVGF
+2629 GVIAPIIAGF
-2639 IKKEVMPAIH
+2639 IKKEVMPVFID
-2649 EKIQPWLKKAG
+2649 KIKPFVKKAG
-2660 EKLVGVKNPQTGEYE
+2660 EKLIGKKNTQTGEYE

-2692 KFKNIHD
+2692 KFNNIHD
-2699 WFANEG
+2699 WFTNEG
-2705 KYKSNNVG
+2705 KYSANDVG
-2713 LQGLLSN
+2713 LQGLISN
-2720 IKGIGEYIIELWKA
+2720 IKGVGEYIIELWKN
-2734 GSATI
+2734 GFTTL
-2739 YGEWLPKIFEK
+2739 YGTWLPKLFEK

-2756 PGALKATKSLLEGF
+2756 PGVLKATKNLLKGF
-2770 GKFMSKLFKGQE
+2770 GHFITKLFKGQE
-2782 GAKIETDFSATGTS
+2782 GADIETDFSATGTS

-2803 KTIELNNGF
+2803 KTIALNNGF
-2812 GKKIYLQVPSVSA
+2812 GKKIYLQVPSVST
-2825 KVNPNFNIGSKTN
+2825 KINPINFNVDSKTN
-2838 SDGTKTFTNGNE
+2838 SNGTKTFTNNDTGK
-2850 SITSQKINDY
+2850 SLTSQKINDY
-2860 DMYYVNTTPTGKPVY
+2860 DMYYINTTPSGKPVY
-2875 VNKKNNI
+2875 VNKKNNV

-2895 LSEFQKKMNNDLND
+2895 LSEFQQKMNNDLND
-2909 NIELQNFIDAENAS
+2909 NTALQNFIDTENAN
-2923 ELHPGFA
+2923 ELHAGFA
-2930 DPNASTRRMA
+2930 DPNASTRRRIN
-2940 TTTSRLAGTVNNFR
+2940 TTARLVGTVNNFK
-2954 ILGSGNNSKIMN
+2954 ILGGNNSKLMN
-2966 AMRGISEVSSSAIKK
+2966 GMHKISKVTSSAIKK

-2995 LEKAIVGGSKLTT
+2995 LEKSISIGSKLTT
-3008 KLQSK
+3008 KFQSK
-3013 VYTKSGKL
+3013 VYEKGGKL
-3021 VEGILGFTKKIK
+3021 AEGILTFTKKAK
-3033 GKFTKTLMKLF
+3033 GKLAETLKKLF

-3058 ENSEKIAKQIEF
+3058 KNSEKISKEIELRF
-3070 KITKLIEK
+3070 TKIIAK
-3078 NADEIAKLSGKY
+3078 NADDIAKLSEKC
-3090 SAKTMARI
+3090 SVKSISKAI
-3098 VPFISVVANFIL
+3098 PFISLITSFII
-3110 GMDDCRNILGIV
+3110 GMDDCRNILGTV
-3122 SENPALSER
+3122 SENPTLSER
-3131 IVAGLLNAFPD
+3131 IIAGLLNAFPD
-3142 ILISVAGLLTAS
+3142 LLITVASLFTASGIGSIAGGAFAVAGIIG
-3154 VAASIVGGALAIAG
+3154 IVLI
-3168 ILGVILLSIPEMR
+3168 SIPEMR
-3181 SQLID
+3181 SQIID
-3186 GILDVLDTFGIDT
+3186 EILDVLDMFGVDT
-3199 SGIRKKRQDAVEAV
+3199 SDIRKKRQDAIEAV

-3237 ARKIFSAGANI
+3237 IRKISSAGSNI

-3262 VNAISSAVKGAN
+3262 VNAISSSVKGAN

-3328 LMGNIISELITLL
+3328 LMGNIISEIITLL

-3365 RSRLKKLYKEGKNN
+3365 RTKLKDLYKEGKNN
-3379 PKSQFDISDEHAT
+3379 PKSQFSISDEHAT

-3403 SIFNYVFKPLGKQ
+3403 SIFNYIFKPLGKQ

-3439 EVIDW
+3439 KVIDW

-3453 VSKYEANNNGNEVYG
+3453 VSKYEANNNDNKVYG

-3481 NGLSPISTKSNGI
+3481 DKLSPISMKSNNI
-3494 GEIFVNMINKS
+3494 SNYLTNMINKS
-3505 IGKLTGNF
+3505 ISNMTGDF
-3513 DKVEE
+3513 SKVEA
-3518 LFTSL
+3518 LFSSL
-3523 TNKNKSI
+3523 TSKNKSI
-3530 NDSIDK
+3530 NDAIDK
-3536 LTILPNNKKYW
+3536 LSVLPNNKKYW

-3570 VVKAP
+3570 IVKAP

-3595 TTTPS
+3595 TTIPS
-3600 NNNNSNT
+3600 NNNNSN
-3607 INNDN
+3607 IVNNDN
-3612 KTNNNSGV
+3612 KTTNNSGV

-3631 GKTMLKTAMSWFGF
+3631 GKKMLKTAMSWFGF
-3645 GKGKDDPYHIYQ
+3645 GRGNDDPYHIYQ

-3730 ISTNSSAN
+3730 ISTNSNAN

-3754 MGRDMNNSGRTPYG
+3754 MGRDMSNSGRTPYG
-3768 SKYSHYVV
+3768 SRYSHYIV

-3844 TKGIFRDFYDALY
+3844 TKGVFGDFYDALY

-3862 NSSSNNTNTTSSF
+3862 NSSSNNNTTSSF
-3875 SGSLAEG
+3875 NGSLTEG

-3939 GLAQWTSPS
+3939 GLAQWTNPS

-4055 ILAACTSGSGRGKKF
+4055 ILAACTSGSGRGRKF

-4107 SSKITEGVNNAN
+4107 SSKITEGVNNTN
-4119 EKINTVKSSSS
+4119 EKINTIKSS

-4141 LTDYATTIT
+4141 LTDYTTRIT
-4150 KNVYSDFYEALYGS
+4150 KGVYGDFYEALYGS
-4164 TTTESNNN
+4164 TTTESNDNN
-4172 TIATGNSNDIV
+4172 NILTAGNSSDIV

-4201 YQLSSYPTFICKD
+4201 YQLSSYPTFTCKD

-4278 QIAQEFTIMDYPGPS
+4278 QIAQEFTIMDYPGPA

-4308 EMYIYTDSNG
+4308 EMYVYTDSNG
-4318 DLRGFNAGSTNGMR
+4318 DLRGFNAGSTKGMK

-4389 RLNSIS
+4389 RLNNIS

-4417 VLKSFDD
+4417 VLKSFDAI
-4424 VRQNNRSYTNTG
+4424 RQNNRSYTNTG

>member
-17 AYSTTDVLSK
+17 TYSTTEILSK

-41 VFNEVYSSIKD
+41 VFKEVYSSIKD
-52 YRTTFT
+52 YRTTFA
-58 RVKKAITNNKVVDAA
+58 RVKKAITNNKVIDAA

-86 GDFYAKNK
+86 GDFYAAKK
-94 ENEVI
+94 EAEVVD
-99 EKYGGALMENM
+99 KYGGAFMEGV

-117 DWDNEDISTGEKV
+117 NWDNEDISTGEKV

-139 KIGTALTVEAIAETG
+139 KIGTALTIEAIAETG

-233 RKMYNPTKEEQKN
+233 RKMYNPTKEEQKKH
-246 RIGYDDIISRNGVLN
+246 IGYDDIISRNGVLN
-261 IKEYVK
+261 IKEYIK

-273 FNTINEKSGNM
+273 FNTINDKSGNM
-284 LSMLFGDTMGEGS
+284 LSLVLGDTMGEGS
-297 NLLANFAAAPFRSI
+297 NLLANFAAAPFRVI
-311 METMAN
+311 MESMAD
-317 KVLGGSFDKATSQLN
+317 KVLGGSFDKAASQLN

-347 ATSKKEDA
+347 ASAKKDDS
-355 GILGILGKIFG
+355 GIMGILGKIFG
-366 IKDGSNESINTGSY
+366 IKEGSSESVNTGNY

-399 PYYLRKMTSAITGS
+399 PYYLRKMTSVLTGGEEV
-413 TEMIYDYNTG
+413 TYDYRSGTWTTM
-423 RWNSMQ
+423 RS
-429 NVKHE
+429 VKASFD
-434 HERAINSELNNNMS
+434 RVINSAKNNTADM
-448 NIIRIIE
+448 ITKIIE
-455 SQIGERNLSNAFST
+455 SNMGDRSLSNAYENIGDYKKITEAIKTLAVKLQNVNGDVGSIRSSDLNTYEEEAFKAFKRALS
-469 KELYDRYMEGI
+469 LYD
-480 KSYTKRLQAIG
+480 
-491 DFGSLKE
+491 
-498 SDLSSIELEIHNA
+498 SD
-511 LRHFG
+511 G
-516 KLTDDSDKKDRRFIE
+516 KDRRFTTSINGKKIE
-531 IKEGNKVKKRI
+531 
-542 DSGKGRS
+542 SGKGRS
-549 FISAINGILRQNR
+549 SISGIAKAIHEYKI
-562 LSQNNTIKNINE
+562 SQNNAIKSINE
-574 GNSILRLIDAEN
+574 NDDILRLIQAEGLN
-586 LAGIKSEDYHGK
+586 SKSLENYHGREYVNGYG
-598 DFTNKSGD
+598 DFNE
-606 YKDRY
+606 RY
-611 IQEMPISQALL
+611 IQEMPMSQALVRA
-622 KARDEYG
+622 KDKYG
-629 KTIYE
+629 FTLFQYI
-634 YLRDMGLSLKI
+634 RDMGISLRY
-645 IKANSLYLSNLEFNN
+645 IKANSTYLGSLGNN
-660 SDDNGSSGNSS
+660 
-671 PSPSNDNKQKWKDL
+671 
-685 YNSGINYEGAKD
+685 E
-697 DRYVLSYYE
+697 
-706 SKMSDNKNKE
+706 DNKNGNQDNDKTKDIVTSVLEGKGNNTIDYGKSEDKKYIENYYQKMKEDNENKRNRSWDERIKNAKE
-716 KESYNEKIKRNVNK
+716 KAAK
-730 AREKGKSYI
+730 KGKSYI
-739 LATTTDFSGD
+739 VATTADFSGKD
-749 DDNIGLKRFSAE
+749 DKIGISRFMSDADVDAE
-761 ADNEREA
+761 TKA
-768 KAIIEYNN
+768 KLDYEK
-776 EQKKLKDERW
+776 EQEKAKDERW
-786 KKIANWLGK
+786 KKISEWLGK
-795 DDAKKLRE
+795 EDANKLRE
-803 ISDKFDPE
+803 ISDKFDST
-811 KGFKENMEA
+811 KGFKENMKHAED
-820 AKDSGFTANL
+820 KGFMANL

-843 PVEAASDAILKVD
+843 PVDAASDAILKVD

-864 GEDLKEDEKKKSLFE
+864 GEDLKESEKKQSLFE
-879 NLKIQ
+879 RMKGEFKK
-884 IQNGFKWITNKL
+884 GFKWIQKKL
-896 DDGFEWFKKK
+896 DDGFEWIKKK
-906 SEPIFKPFKKIGE
+906 AEPIFEPLKKVSE
-919 FFFGKKND
+919 FLFGTKN
-927 EDNIHEGGLFGNFIG
+927 EDNIHEGGVLGNFIG
-942 GIQKGLRKNAE
+942 GIQKGLRQNAK
-953 EVKDYIKR
+953 EVADYVKKQ
-961 EKEEAARK
+961 KEEAARK
-969 LKESLK
+969 LKEITKS
-975 ANGEDTDDDD
+975 EDNDDDD
-985 EISSSSS
+985 ETTSSSDSSSSS
-992 SSSSSTISAAER
+992 SSQSKLYSKITQEQ
-1004 RRRELARKREEK
+1004 ARKL
-1016 RSKIMS
+1016 
-1022 NYERAKQDIYS
+1022 KQTLRNRIY
-1033 ENEII
+1033 
-1038 SQNAM
+1038 
-1043 EHVVNMDSYLR
+1043 H
-1054 RQSKVNGEH
+1054 H
-1063 FFGNKQREE
+1063 
-1072 NREEMII
+1072 
-1079 SLESKIQRQESSIEK
+1079 
-1094 SKSIIERLTEE
+1094 
-1105 YNEAITNND
+1105 NND
-1114 VERAKELENK
+1114 DEQEEQYYGSKERY
-1124 INNEK
+1124 
-1129 NVLKRTEDNLKK
+1129 TESIK
-1141 NKKKLESVKKSKVN
+1141 NKKWNKLNKRVRDIK
-1155 TKYLNESD
+1155 SD
-1163 IVTNSKDAKQTKL
+1163 IDKL
-1176 GQKTELIRNIER
+1176 K
-1188 SIQNNQIAFNNL
+1188 
-1200 PQNLV
+1200 
-1205 TTLEQEIE
+1205 
-1213 KLTKSIEDNE
+1213 NE
-1223 KRRHL
+1223 KRL
-1228 LVTNF
+1228 LIKELK
-1233 STEDVDEADAFAKKL
+1233 TEIIPIYESYTHWKKEPPPEL
-1248 GILDSII
+1248 SRRKTEI
-1255 ESDKTKLKNAK
+1255 EERIT
-1266 SRFDINKSKL
+1266 DINISISQKEEYLKEKL
-1276 GDESLNNLYNELSD
+1276 YKGFDNY
-1290 KITADKERIKN
+1290 KET
-1301 VRKTMATGGVNRTG
+1301 KTMAIGGVNRTG
-1315 KAFQSVLSGGEKLN
+1315 SPFKSVLSAGEIHN
-1329 GFTVPRT
+1329 GMIVPRT
-1336 GIYTINPGD
+1336 GIYDINPGD
-1345 VVVNPAPASVRS
+1345 VVVNPAPPSVRS
-1357 KQAQNERRYLANIKR
+1357 KQAQNERRYLADIRR
-1372 NANANDGLSETDT
+1372 NAEANDKLSPPTEAEQKEEI
-1385 NDIELLTNRDWRSLE
+1385 NKIEQLMTNRDWRSLE

-1458 DNDDNIQI
+1458 DKNGDIQVDD
-1466 DNKGN
+1466 KGK
-1471 VVRND
+1471 VVREN
-1476 DGLISREIMK
+1476 DGLISKEIMK
-1486 AMPDIKRLGISGAIA
+1486 SMPDVKKFGIGGAIA
-1501 GLITPLG
+1501 GLLTPLG
-1508 PLGGILAGSALGFAK
+1508 PLGGILVGSALGFAK
-1523 NAEMFQGSLFGDTG
+1523 HAEIFQGSLFGDTG

-1554 GIGAAISAFAGPF
+1554 GIGSVIGAFAGPF
-1567 GLIPNALIG
+1567 GLLPNALIG

-1591 VLGEKIDPN
+1591 LLGEKIDPN
-1600 DPNSKREGGVIGKI
+1600 DPNSKREGGVLGVI
-1614 KNELIPLKDFGIHLR
+1614 KAEIKPLKNFGRRLI
-1629 DNILDEIFGK
+1629 DNIMDEIFGK
-1639 KDNNGKREGGIFGA
+1639 DNGNGREGGIFGA
-1653 IKNNMVTPMIQGGKS
+1653 IKHNMVEPMIQGGKS
-1668 IFQELSNNVSDLA
+1668 IFDSLKNNVSDLA
-1681 HLFGDIYKKFKA
+1681 HLIGDIYKKYRE
-1693 STAGNNLLGGLIE
+1693 SSVGNGLLGGVISV
-1706 KADKLSNIIIKG
+1706 ADKVSSGLIKG
-1718 TGKVTRFATL
+1718 AGAIGRTMTK

-1734 DDGIGGYFKKK
+1734 EDGIGGKLTGGRIKK
-1745 RIRKGKETD
+1745 GTETSM
-1754 LTATERLAFRGKHKM
+1754 TARERLMFRSRHKLG
-1769 AINDDYSDSD
+1769 IDDMFNTSDE
-1779 KAMSDMSQEDLSYL
+1779 AMSKMSKEDLIMTQTLLESGGNLENLDKQKIKDFATFGQGTRGL
-1793 LSLIDFNEDENYFEK
+1793 LSHSDNKKLIK
-1808 EKNKSYELFGKDI
+1808 MMKD
-1821 SQYINRKNRK
+1821 RD
-1831 QILKLVKQGRY
+1831 Y
-1842 ADAEKVIRTLKISD
+1842 AQAERFARTRKISD
-1856 DSKTEVQKML
+1856 ESKAELAKLISMQKNKL
-1866 NNQISKIRKLGNIDE
+1866 NIYDNAVDKINNSGKTYEELLSELGLNVNYNDPKAMRYLKKQIS
-1881 RIKSEKKDVGS
+1881 
-1892 ILREKGIYVD
+1892 
-1902 INDSKK
+1902 
-1908 ARYLRKQL
+1908 
-1916 NREIAHRDSGYTE
+1916 REIAHKDAGLTDE
-1929 EELEWKK
+1929 EI
-1936 QREFW
+1936 EFDKLRNFW
-1941 TGEKS
+1941 SNDKS
-1946 PLKEV
+1946 PLRTV
-1951 NTNTNNIEK
+1951 NNGVENISSTITN
-1960 ILNKIYHDMSYG
+1960 IYN
-1972 REYDKLSDDEKRKY
+1972 ELKLANQY
-1986 ESREDYINKRRSS
+1986 ESLTSEEKSKYTSVQDYINKNSASESS
-1999 VINNAV
+1999 KLNG
-2005 INNSS
+2005 SES
-2010 SDEYVLKQSKIGKFE
+2010 EGEKKEESKP
-2025 ANQSIIRNAMGNLK
+2025 S
-2039 VDSEVIQNMIDKA
+2039 
-2052 GQIFDSLVLAK
+2052 
-2063 LADKDAVKS
+2063 
-2072 DINITATQI
+2072 
-2081 ANAKGISIEDATKE
+2081 
-2095 AINKLVRIPIVV
+2095 
-2107 VEGGTQYFIT
+2107 
-2117 SITYSISKNGE
+2117 SKN
-2128 LSPNLTSN
+2128 
-2136 EEKQYNKE
+2136 NKE
-2144 KGRYIQNYIKSHV
+2144 KNLYEKMREVKNKDSVKLLSKIADRGIEIFNNIIKHELKDLDKLQNDIDLYESSYDYEVTYNPGDRLSRQITIYRFNKTYTFFVGYTCNSNGDVVMHNEQ
-2157 LATNSDTYT
+2157 NSDY
-2166 SISDMIK
+2166 INARDEFVSDYMQKYMPKDNAIDRFFDKIPTLNFSDIIK
-2173 KALKIS
+2173 KSAKAAGIISIASVIPGGLITLGALKLS
-2179 KTSFKLLKI
+2179 SHF
-2188 NLTDIITFFPKNTIK
+2188 
-2203 IAKKVFKKGLF
+2203 AKKFGL
-2214 EAKRFL
+2214 
-2220 GSHELDNEALTQK
+2220 
-2233 ILNDRY
+2233 
-2239 RKSAEREWHIESTKY
+2239 
-2254 MREYSKFIIDKNLA
+2254 
-2268 NEDEMLFID
+2268 
-2277 KITEMVPD
+2277 
-2285 LSSKRFGELP
+2285 
-2295 YEEKKKVKEK
+2295 KEK
-2305 FISMYIQAKK
+2305 
-2315 DKQVFG
+2315 V
-2321 RGLIGGIKKT
+2321 KKT
-2331 VKNITSAFSN
+2331 VKATKRRIKYNLGSHDIDMNSKSQMRKEEKYGIKARKALNEAIENEDPQLNDLAIDMFAMNYKDLTAQQKADVNSEFINRFKDEKRSRQLGGHGLIGNIT
-2341 AYKNTKAFFNIIANA
+2341 
-2356 DGDRA
+2356 
-2361 KAKEKFYNKKRKEA
+2361 
-2375 EKKWDEIFSDTSGKL
+2375 
-2390 YQKIIIPIVNTH
+2390 
-2402 FGSIP
+2402 
-2407 FSDLSDDEKN
+2407 
-2417 KVREIFINV
+2417 
-2426 YCDNAYNKA
+2426 
-2435 LYGGNTIFEKVA
+2435 
-2447 NSIYNIK
+2447 
-2454 PMKLVSDFIRKSVE
+2454 
-2468 KRIDKNKQNKANNM
+2468 
-2482 ARKLLNSR
+2482 
-2490 NVSEYLPIYNSI
+2490 
-2502 AKQIFK
+2502 
-2508 KEYTE
+2508 
-2513 LTDEQQETVNLE
+2513 
-2525 YYNQYKNNGGFLGSI
+2525 
-2540 GYKINSKLTKG
+2540 
-2551 KRLFGDKTTETLK
+2551 KTAGTLK
-2564 SGIRNSVN
+2564 SGAKNIIAGGIN
-2572 GRLDNVRKYKEKQQE
+2572 KAKAFKEKEQQE
-2587 QDTFIGKIFNKLDTW
+2587 DKFLGKLFDHLDKW
-2602 AIKRD
+2602 RLKREKRD
-2607 QEKITGKKDSKFAKI
+2607 LEGKKDSKLAKI
-2622 MKAIFTG
+2622 LKWLFVG
-2629 GVIAPIIVGF
+2629 GVATPIMVGF
-2639 IKKEVMPAIH
+2639 IKEKVMPAIH

-2684 PIKKFFGD
+2684 PIRKFLGD

-2699 WFANEG
+2699 WFANDG
-2705 KYKSNNVG
+2705 KYKSSNVG

-2770 GKFMSKLFKGQE
+2770 GKFISKLFKGQE

-2838 SDGTKTFTNGNE
+2838 SDGTKTFINGNE

-2909 NIELQNFIDAENAS
+2909 NTELQNFIDTENAS

-2930 DPNASTRRMA
+2930 DPNASTRRIA
-2940 TTTSRLAGTVNNFR
+2940 TTTSRLVGITNNFR

-2966 AMRGISEVSSSAIKK
+2966 AMRGISEISSSAIKK

-2995 LEKAIVGGSKLTT
+2995 LEKTIVGGSKLTT

-3033 GKFTKTLMKLF
+3033 GKITKTLMKLF

-3090 SAKTMARI
+3090 SAKTMAKF

-3237 ARKIFSAGANI
+3237 ARKISSAGANI

-3453 VSKYEANNNGNEVYG
+3453 VSKYEANNSNEVYG

-3518 LFTSL
+3518 LFASL

-3536 LTILPNNKKYW
+3536 LTVLPNNKKYW

-3645 GKGKDDPYHIYQ
+3645 GRGNDDPYHIYQ

-3730 ISTNSSAN
+3730 ISTNSNAN

-3844 TKGIFRDFYDALY
+3844 TKGIFGDFYDALY

-4055 ILAACTSGSGRGKKF
+4055 ILAACTSGSGRGRKF

-4107 SSKITEGVNNAN
+4107 SSKITEGVNNAS
-4119 EKINTVKSSSS
+4119 EKINTIKSS

-4141 LTDYATTIT
+4141 LTDYATRIT
-4150 KNVYSDFYEALYGS
+4150 KGVYGDFYEALYGS
-4164 TTTESNNN
+4164 TTTESND
-4172 TIATGNSNDIV
+4172 TIPTAGNSNDVV
-4183 YAAAMIFEAN
+4183 YAAAMVFEAMGKAN
-4193 QHVNPNFV
+4193 
-4201 YQLSSYPTFICKD
+4201 PTFGYCYCGNRIFTITCRD
-4214 GTKIDKVLTDCS
+4214 GTVIEQVRPDCS
-4226 GMMTATVQYLGYYT
+4226 GMMSAVIQYMGYYT
-4240 PNWSGSYTDT
+4240 SYKDGTDNFTDT
-4250 YHGNNMTVTMFHEKQ
+4250 YRGPGYNVTAFLNNT
-4265 ENGHPANIKNADG
+4265 GIYDKNRKKSEDW
-4278 QIAQEFTIMDYPGPS
+4278 QLLDFDPNDKR
-4293 GLQPGDM
+4293 PGDM
-4300 IIYIGAHM
+4300 FITNSGGHID
-4308 EMYIYTDSNG
+4308 MYVFTDDNG
-4318 DLRGFNAGSTNGMR
+4318 NSRGFNAGSGGTFPDGHCDS
-4332 TAVPLAEYIIENGTL
+4332 PGHGIENSYNFACYYLDNNCQL
-4347 PDASAC
+4347 PPKDGS
-4353 IGSYIS
+4353 IGAWTIQDNE
-4359 AENFE
+4359 A
-4364 GRKAD
+4364 GK
-4369 IIIRYNSGGS
+4369 ILRYVGNGS
-4379 GRGKNKVNYN
+4379 GRGKGSKTNNKYTNINKSNRDNTPSVPMSVQNKIAQLGKQGNPYITSYN
-4389 RLNSIS
+4389 
-4395 KKIPKPFYN
+4395 
-4404 KENPNG
+4404 
-4410 TSPSGRG
+4410 GRG

-4507 NNNTSPKNGLSAL
+4507 NNNTSSKNGLSAL

>member
-17 AYSTTDVLSK
+17 AYSTTDILSK

-41 VFNEVYSSIKD
+41 VFKEVYSSIKD
-52 YRTTFT
+52 YRTTFS
-58 RVKKAITNNKVVDAA
+58 RVKKAITNNKVIDAA

-99 EKYGGALMENM
+99 EKYGGALMEGF
-110 DIDDEDF
+110 DVDDEDF

-130 IATAVKKNS
+130 IATAIKKNS

-214 VDNNIMKLTKQ
+214 VDNNVMKLTKQ

-233 RKMYNPTKEEQKN
+233 RKMYNPTKEEQKK

-317 KVLGGSFDKATSQLN
+317 KVLGGSFDKAASQLN
-332 TTLEGLIPSIMAKLN
+332 TTLENLIPSIMAKLN

-355 GILGILGKIFG
+355 GIMGFLGKIFG
-366 IKDGSNESINTGSY
+366 IKEGSNESINAGNY

-399 PYYLRKMTSAITGS
+399 PYYLRKMTSALTGS
-413 TEMIYDYNTG
+413 KEMIYDYNTG
-423 RWNSMQ
+423 RWTSMQ
-429 NVKHE
+429 DVKQSYDNT
-434 HERAINSELNNNMS
+434 INSATNNTVSLITN
-448 NIIRIIE
+448 IIE
-455 SQIGERNLSNAFST
+455 SQMGDRRLNSVFNT
-469 KELYDRYMEGI
+469 KDKYDSYMKAM
-480 KSYTKRLQAIG
+480 KSYAQKLQAIG
-491 DFGSLKE
+491 DFGSLRE
-498 SDLSSIELEIHNA
+498 SDLNGVELEIHNA
-511 LRHFG
+511 LRHSMR
-516 KLTDDSDKKDRRFIE
+516 LTDINDKDRRFTITPD
-531 IKEGNKVKKRI
+531 KKRI
-542 DSGKGRS
+542 ESGNGRS
-549 FISAINGILRQNR
+549 AISSINNILRQNR
-562 LSQNNTIKNINE
+562 ISLNNAIKNINE
-574 GNSILRLIDAEN
+574 GHSILRTIDAEN
-586 LAGIKSEDYHGK
+586 LAGKNLKEYYGK
-598 DFTNKSGD
+598 DFTNKHGD
-606 YKDRY
+606 YDQRY
-611 IQEMPISQALL
+611 IQEMPMSQALVRA
-622 KARDEYG
+622 KDEYG
-629 KTIYE
+629 KTLFE
-634 YLRDMGLSLKI
+634 YLRDMGLSLKVV
-645 IKANSLYLSNLEFNN
+645 KANSLYLANLEFNN
-660 SDDNGSSGNSS
+660 PPPSNGKKKKRKETTSDDSS
-671 PSPSNDNKQKWKDL
+671 KQKWKEL
-685 YNSGINYEGAKD
+685 YNSGTINYDEAKEDKYALEYYNKLEAKD
-697 DRYVLSYYE
+697 REKD
-706 SKMSDNKNKE
+706 
-716 KESYNEKIKRNVNK
+716 KESYDDRIKRNQK
-730 AREKGKSYI
+730 RAEEKGKSYI
-739 LATTTDFSGD
+739 LATTTDFSSS
-749 DDNIGLKRFSAE
+749 DDNIGIHRIMSD
-761 ADNEREA
+761 ADKERES
-768 KAIIEYNN
+768 KAILEYKK
-776 EQKKLKDERW
+776 EQKKAEDERW
-786 KKIANWLGK
+786 KKISEWLGK
-795 DDAKKLRE
+795 EDANKLRE
-803 ISDKFDPE
+803 VSDKFDST
-811 KGFKENMEA
+811 KGFKENMKE
-820 AKDSGFTANL
+820 AKDKGFMANL

-843 PVEAASDAILKVD
+843 PVDAASDAILKVD

-884 IQNGFKWITNKL
+884 IQNGFKWIQKKL
-896 DDGFEWFKKK
+896 DDGFEWLKKK
-906 SEPIFKPFKKIGE
+906 AEPIFEPLKKVSE
-919 FFFGKKND
+919 FLFGTKN
-927 EDNIHEGGLFGNFIG
+927 EDNIHEGGVLGNFIG
-942 GIQKGLRKNAE
+942 GVQKGLRQNAK
-953 EVKDYIKR
+953 EVTDYVKKQ
-961 EKEEAARK
+961 KEEAARK
-969 LKESLK
+969 LKEITKS
-975 ANGEDTDDDD
+975 EDNDD
-985 EISSSSS
+985 ETTSSSDSSSSS
-992 SSSSSTISAAER
+992 NRSKLYSKITQEQ
-1004 RRRELARKREEK
+1004 ARKL
-1016 RSKIMS
+1016 
-1022 NYERAKQDIYS
+1022 KQTLRNRIY
-1033 ENEII
+1033 
-1038 SQNAM
+1038 
-1043 EHVVNMDSYLR
+1043 H
-1054 RQSKVNGEH
+1054 H
-1063 FFGNKQREE
+1063 
-1072 NREEMII
+1072 
-1079 SLESKIQRQESSIEK
+1079 
-1094 SKSIIERLTEE
+1094 
-1105 YNEAITNND
+1105 NND
-1114 VERAKELENK
+1114 DEQEEQYYGSKERY
-1124 INNEK
+1124 
-1129 NVLKRTEDNLKK
+1129 TESVK
-1141 NKKKLESVKKSKVN
+1141 NKKWNKLNKRVRDIK
-1155 TKYLNESD
+1155 SD
-1163 IVTNSKDAKQTKL
+1163 IDKL
-1176 GQKTELIRNIER
+1176 K
-1188 SIQNNQIAFNNL
+1188 
-1200 PQNLV
+1200 
-1205 TTLEQEIE
+1205 
-1213 KLTKSIEDNE
+1213 NE
-1223 KRRHL
+1223 KRL
-1228 LVTNF
+1228 LTKELK
-1233 STEDVDEADAFAKKL
+1233 TEIIPIYESYTHWKKEPPPEL
-1248 GILDSII
+1248 SRRKTEI
-1255 ESDKTKLKNAK
+1255 EERIT
-1266 SRFDINKSKL
+1266 DINISISQKEEYLKEKL
-1276 GDESLNNLYNELSD
+1276 YKGFDNY
-1290 KITADKERIKN
+1290 KET
-1301 VRKTMATGGVNRTG
+1301 KTMAIGGVNRTG
-1315 KAFQSVLSGGEKLN
+1315 SPFKSVLSAGEIHN
-1329 GFTVPRT
+1329 GMIVPRT
-1336 GIYTINPGD
+1336 GIYDINPGD
-1345 VVVNPAPASVRS
+1345 VVVNPAPPSVRS
-1357 KQAQNERRYLANIKR
+1357 KQAQNERRYLADIRR
-1372 NANANDGLSETDT
+1372 NAEANDKLSPPTEAEQKEEI
-1385 NDIELLTNRDWRSLE
+1385 NKIEQLMTNRDWRSLE

-1450 FIFGSAIR
+1450 LIFGSAIR
-1458 DNDDNIQI
+1458 DKNGNIQI
-1466 DNKGN
+1466 DDKGKI
-1471 VVRND
+1471 VRQN
-1476 DGLISREIMK
+1476 DGLISREIMES
-1486 AMPDIKRLGISGAIA
+1486 MPDVKKFGLGGAIA
-1501 GLITPLG
+1501 GLLTPLG

-1523 NAEMFQGSLFGDTG
+1523 HAEIFQGSLFGDTG

-1554 GIGAAISAFAGPF
+1554 GIGSVIGAFAGPF
-1567 GLIPNALIG
+1567 GLLPNALIG

-1591 VLGEKIDPN
+1591 LLGEKIDPN
-1600 DPNSKREGGVIGKI
+1600 DPNSKREGGVLGVI
-1614 KNELIPLKDFGIHLR
+1614 KAEIKPLKNFGRRLI
-1629 DNILDEIFGK
+1629 DNIMDEIFGK
-1639 KDNNGKREGGIFGA
+1639 DNGNGREGGIFGA
-1653 IKNNMVTPMIQGGKS
+1653 IKHNMVEPMIQGGKS
-1668 IFQELSNNVSDLA
+1668 IFDSLKNNVSDLA
-1681 HLFGDIYKKFKA
+1681 HLIGDIYKKYRE
-1693 STAGNNLLGGLIE
+1693 SSVGNGLLGGVISV
-1706 KADKLSNIIIKG
+1706 ADKVSSGLIKG
-1718 TGKVTRFATL
+1718 AGAIGRTMTK

-1734 DDGIGGYFKKK
+1734 EDGIGGKLTGGRIKK
-1745 RIRKGKETD
+1745 GTETSM
-1754 LTATERLAFRGKHKM
+1754 TARERLMFRSRHKLG
-1769 AINDDYSDSD
+1769 IDDMFNTSDE
-1779 KAMSDMSQEDLSYL
+1779 AMSKMSKEDLIMIQTLLESGGNLENLDKQKIKDFATFGQGTRGL
-1793 LSLIDFNEDENYFEK
+1793 LSHSDNKKLIK
-1808 EKNKSYELFGKDI
+1808 MMKD
-1821 SQYINRKNRK
+1821 RD
-1831 QILKLVKQGRY
+1831 Y
-1842 ADAEKVIRTLKISD
+1842 AQAERFVRTRKISD
-1856 DSKTEVQKML
+1856 ESKAELAKLISMQKNKLDIYDNAVDKINNSGKTYEELLSELGL
-1866 NNQISKIRKLGNIDE
+1866 NVNYNDPKAMRYLKKQIS
-1881 RIKSEKKDVGS
+1881 
-1892 ILREKGIYVD
+1892 
-1902 INDSKK
+1902 
-1908 ARYLRKQL
+1908 
-1916 NREIAHRDSGYTE
+1916 REIAHKDAGLTDE
-1929 EELEWKK
+1929 EI
-1936 QREFW
+1936 EFDKLRNFW
-1941 TGEKS
+1941 SNDKS
-1946 PLKEV
+1946 PLRTV
-1951 NTNTNNIEK
+1951 NNGVENISSTITN
-1960 ILNKIYHDMSYG
+1960 IYNELKLANQYES
-1972 REYDKLSDDEKRKY
+1972 LSDKEKSKY
-1986 ESREDYINKRRSS
+1986 TSIQDYINKNSASESSKLNGSESEGEKKEEHKPSSKNNREKNLYEKMREVKNKESVKLLSEIADRGIEIFNNIIKHELKDLDKLQNDIDLYESSYDYEVTYNPGDRLSRQITIYRFNKTYTFFVGYTCNSNGDVVMHNEQNSDYINARDEFVSDYMQKYMPKDNAIDRFFDKIPTLNFSDIIKKSAKAAGIISIAS
-1999 VINNAV
+1999 VIPGGLITLGALKL
-2005 INNSS
+2005 SS
-2010 SDEYVLKQSKIGKFE
+2010 HFAKKFGLKE
-2025 ANQSIIRNAMGNLK
+2025 K
-2039 VDSEVIQNMIDKA
+2039 VKKTVR
-2052 GQIFDSLVLAK
+2052 
-2063 LADKDAVKS
+2063 
-2072 DINITATQI
+2072 
-2081 ANAKGISIEDATKE
+2081 ATKR
-2095 AINKLVRIPIVV
+2095 RI
-2107 VEGGTQYFIT
+2107 
-2117 SITYSISKNGE
+2117 K
-2128 LSPNLTSN
+2128 
-2136 EEKQYNKE
+2136 YN
-2144 KGRYIQNYIKSHV
+2144 
-2157 LATNSDTYT
+2157 
-2166 SISDMIK
+2166 
-2173 KALKIS
+2173 
-2179 KTSFKLLKI
+2179 
-2188 NLTDIITFFPKNTIK
+2188 
-2203 IAKKVFKKGLF
+2203 
-2214 EAKRFL
+2214 L
-2220 GSHELDNEALTQK
+2220 GSHDIDMNSKSQMRKEEKYGKKARKALNEAIENEDPQ
-2233 ILNDRY
+2233 LNDLAIDMFAMNYKDLTAQQKADVNSEFINRFKDEK
-2239 RKSAEREWHIESTKY
+2239 R
-2254 MREYSKFIIDKNLA
+2254 SKQL
-2268 NEDEMLFID
+2268 
-2277 KITEMVPD
+2277 
-2285 LSSKRFGELP
+2285 G
-2295 YEEKKKVKEK
+2295 
-2305 FISMYIQAKK
+2305 
-2315 DKQVFG
+2315 G
-2321 RGLIGGIKKT
+2321 HGLIG
-2331 VKNITSAFSN
+2331 NIT
-2341 AYKNTKAFFNIIANA
+2341 
-2356 DGDRA
+2356 
-2361 KAKEKFYNKKRKEA
+2361 
-2375 EKKWDEIFSDTSGKL
+2375 
-2390 YQKIIIPIVNTH
+2390 
-2402 FGSIP
+2402 
-2407 FSDLSDDEKN
+2407 
-2417 KVREIFINV
+2417 
-2426 YCDNAYNKA
+2426 
-2435 LYGGNTIFEKVA
+2435 
-2447 NSIYNIK
+2447 
-2454 PMKLVSDFIRKSVE
+2454 
-2468 KRIDKNKQNKANNM
+2468 
-2482 ARKLLNSR
+2482 
-2490 NVSEYLPIYNSI
+2490 
-2502 AKQIFK
+2502 
-2508 KEYTE
+2508 
-2513 LTDEQQETVNLE
+2513 
-2525 YYNQYKNNGGFLGSI
+2525 
-2540 GYKINSKLTKG
+2540 
-2551 KRLFGDKTTETLK
+2551 KTAGTLK
-2564 SGIRNSVN
+2564 SGAKNIIAGGIN
-2572 GRLDNVRKYKEKQQE
+2572 KAKAFKEKEQQE
-2587 QDTFIGKIFNKLDTW
+2587 DKFLGKLFDHLDKW
-2602 AIKRD
+2602 RLKREKRD
-2607 QEKITGKKDSKFAKI
+2607 LEGKKDSKLAKI
-2622 MKAIFTG
+2622 LKWLFVG
-2629 GVIAPIIVGF
+2629 GVATPIMVRF
-2639 IKKEVMPAIH
+2639 IKEKVMPAIH

-2660 EKLVGVKNPQTGEYE
+2660 EKLVGIKNPQTGEYE

-2684 PIKKFFGD
+2684 PIRKFLGD

-2699 WFANEG
+2699 WFANDG
-2705 KYKSNNVG
+2705 KYKSSNVG

-2739 YGEWLPKIFEK
+2739 YGEWLPKVFEK

-2770 GKFMSKLFKGQE
+2770 GKFISKLFKGKE

-2796 DTIKTQG
+2796 DTIKTKG

-2909 NIELQNFIDAENAS
+2909 NTELQNFIDAENAS
-2923 ELHPGFA
+2923 ELRPGFA
-2930 DPNASTRRMA
+2930 DPNASTRRITS
-2940 TTTSRLAGTVNNFR
+2940 TTARLVGTINNFK
-2954 ILGSGNNSKIMN
+2954 ILGSGNNSKLMN
-2966 AMRGISEVSSSAIKK
+2966 GIHKISKVTSSAIKK

-2995 LEKAIVGGSKLTT
+2995 LEKSISIGSKLTT
-3008 KLQSK
+3008 KFQSK
-3013 VYTKSGKL
+3013 VYEKSGKL
-3021 VEGILGFTKKIK
+3021 VEGILTFTKKAK
-3033 GKFTKTLMKLF
+3033 GKLAETLKKLF

-3058 ENSEKIAKQIEF
+3058 KNSEKISKEIELRF
-3070 KITKLIEK
+3070 TKIIAK
-3078 NADEIAKLSGKY
+3078 NADDIAKLSEKC
-3090 SAKTMARI
+3090 SVKSISKAI
-3098 VPFISVVANFIL
+3098 PFISLITSFII
-3110 GMDDCRNILGIV
+3110 GMDDCRNILGTV
-3122 SENPALSER
+3122 SENPTLSER
-3131 IVAGLLNAFPD
+3131 IIAGLLNAFPD
-3142 ILISVAGLLTAS
+3142 LLITVASLFTAS
-3154 VAASIVGGALAIAG
+3154 GIGSIVGGAFAVAG
-3168 ILGVILLSIPEMR
+3168 IIGIVLISIPEMR
-3181 SQLID
+3181 SQIID
-3186 GILDVLDTFGIDT
+3186 EILDVLDMFGVDT
-3199 SGIRKKRQDAVEAV
+3199 SDIRKKRQDAIEAV

-3237 ARKIFSAGANI
+3237 IRKISSAGSNI

-3262 VNAISSAVKGAN
+3262 VDAISSSVKGAN

-3302 SEAVDGEGNELT
+3302 SEAVDTEGNELT

-3328 LMGNIISELITLL
+3328 LMGNIISEIITLL

-3365 RSRLKKLYKEGKNN
+3365 RTKLKDLYKEGKNN
-3379 PKSQFDISDEHAT
+3379 PKSQFSISDEHAT

-3403 SIFNYVFKPLGKQ
+3403 SIFNYIFKPLGKQ

-3439 EVIDW
+3439 KVIDW

-3453 VSKYEANNNGNEVYG
+3453 VSKYEANNNGDEVYG

-3481 NGLSPISTKSNGI
+3481 DKLSPISMKSNNI
-3494 GEIFVNMINKS
+3494 SNYLTNMINKS
-3505 IGKLTGNF
+3505 ISNMTGDF
-3513 DKVEE
+3513 SKVEA
-3518 LFTSL
+3518 LFSSL
-3523 TNKNKSI
+3523 TSKNKSI
-3530 NDSIDK
+3530 NDAIDK
-3536 LTILPNNKKYW
+3536 LSVLPNNKKYW

-3612 KTNNNSGV
+3612 KTTNNSGV

-3631 GKTMLKTAMSWFGF
+3631 GKKMLKTAMSWFGF
-3645 GKGKDDPYHIYQ
+3645 GRGNDDPYHIYQ

-3730 ISTNSSAN
+3730 ISTNSNAN

-3768 SKYSHYVV
+3768 SRYSHYIV

-3789 DSEDKNGSTRYSLA
+3789 DSEDKNGSTRYSLV

-3844 TKGIFRDFYDALY
+3844 TKGVFGDFYDALY

-3862 NSSSNNTNTTSSF
+3862 NSSSNNNTTSSF
-3875 SGSLAEG
+3875 NGSLTEG

-3939 GLAQWTSPS
+3939 GLAQWTNPS

-4055 ILAACTSGSGRGKKF
+4055 ILAACTSGSGRGRKF

-4119 EKINTVKSSSS
+4119 EKINTIKSS

-4141 LTDYATTIT
+4141 LTDYATRIT
-4150 KNVYSDFYEALYGS
+4150 KGVYGDFYEALYGS

-4172 TIATGNSNDIV
+4172 NILTAGNSSDIV

-4201 YQLSSYPTFICKD
+4201 YQLSSYPTFTCKD

-4278 QIAQEFTIMDYPGPS
+4278 QIAQEFTIMDYPGPA

-4308 EMYIYTDSNG
+4308 EMYVYTDSNG
-4318 DLRGFNAGSTNGMR
+4318 DLRGFNAGSTKGMK

-4389 RLNSIS
+4389 RLNNIS

-4404 KENPNG
+4404 KENPDG

-4417 VLKSFDD
+4417 VLKSFDAI
-4424 VRQNNRSYTNTG
+4424 RQNNRSYTSTG

-4442 NGYNSNNGITVNSNG
+4442 NGYNLNNGITVNSNG